1 VHRDPGE
8 AGSIMAMAAGSREV
22 ARSREVAWSRSAARA
37 AGRPTGT
44 AHRFRRAV
52 AVLVAA
58 AAVVVSPV
66 APRPVA
72 ATAPASPSGA
82 AVLTVT
88 AAGPGQLVERRVDLG
103 ALLGTDHVSGPLE
116 VREADA
122 TGAPSGP
129 ALPVQF
135 DPDRPGSSTGTLLFR
150 LDGGGAGTRHVLLAP
165 AGPGDAAAV
174 TAAGITVAD
183 VVDDGFAAWRI
194 TTQTATWW
202 YHKGGGA
209 FSRAVDPAG
218 NDWISWNTTPRY
230 DGMFRGVG
238 NVGKDWFHPGWNG
251 ATSSVVAAGPL
262 KVTLQSSITI
272 PSGQTNAGVWEHRV
286 EIYDTF
292 VRDTFTKTGADT
304 WWFLYEGTP
313 GGPVNGGVR
322 SGIDIVRGTVGG
334 PRTQLAH
341 PGEFLTAFGAKGYTV
356 FAVPAQ
362 NRSMFFSH
370 LQAEAT
376 NSLRWH
382 PSMSIFGFGRDSGV
396 AKTLSGPG
404 HVFLYGL
411 TDTADGA
418 EAAARI
424 AQFWTAGEPGGG
436 GSGPSGSG
444 FVAVTPTRVFDTRY
458 DQGPALT
465 AGQVRTLTLGSLP
478 VGASAAVLNVTATGA
493 TAPAFVRVWPAGTP
507 MPTTSSLNLTPG
519 DTVPN
524 VVTTGLGA
532 GRMVSL
538 ATSDGSTH
546 VLVDLVGYY
555 LPSAPSGG
563 FHPVVPVRAYD
574 SRLPDPPSPLGPGA
588 TVEIDVAAALGIDPS
603 SVAGVVL
610 NTTVTGPTAGG
621 FLTVHPAGSATPLAS
636 NLNFRAGQTVANAV
650 VVGVSG
656 GRVAVFN
663 PAGSTHVVVDVM
675 GYFETGPAGARFTP
689 VAPARVRDTRDL
701 PSTPVGPE
709 GSLTV
714 AVSTPSS
721 GVPAD
726 ATAVVA
732 NLTVVGPTA
741 ASFVTVWPAGSPR
754 PFASVQNSVPGMVR
768 ANQVTVGV
776 GASGMGQFNSNG
788 SVHLV
793 TDVTGY
799 FR

>member
-1 VHRDPGE
+1 VAGHR
-8 AGSIMAMAAGSREV
+8 
-22 ARSREVAWSRSAARA
+22 
-37 AGRPTGT
+37 TGA
-44 AHRFRRAV
+44 AHRFRRAA
-52 AVLVAA
+52 AVLAVA

-72 ATAPASPSGA
+72 ATPSTQSAVGA
-82 AVLTVT
+82 LLTVE

-103 ALLGTDHVSGPLE
+103 ALLGADRVAGPLE
-116 VREADA
+116 VRETDA
-122 TGAPSGP
+122 AGTPSGP
-129 ALPVQF
+129 SLPVQF
-135 DPDRPGSSTGTLLFR
+135 DPDAPGSATGTLLFR

-165 AGPGDAAAV
+165 AGPGADAAA

-183 VVDDGFAAWRI
+183 VVDDGFAAWRV

-272 PSGQTNAGVWEHRV
+272 PSGLTNAGVWEHRV

-322 SGIDIVRGTVGG
+322 SGIDIVHGTVGG
-334 PRTQLAH
+334 ARTTLAH
-341 PGEFLTAFGAKGYTV
+341 PATFLTGFGAKGYSV

-376 NSLRWH
+376 NSLRWD
-382 PSMSIFGFGRDSGV
+382 PAMSIFGFGRDSGV
-396 AKTLSGPG
+396 TKTLSGPG

-436 GSGPSGSG
+436 GSNPPGSG
-444 FVAVTPTRVFDTRY
+444 FVALTPTRVFDTRY
-458 DQGPALT
+458 DQAPALS
-465 AGQVRTLTLGSLP
+465 AGQVRTLTLSSLP
-478 VGASAAVLNVTATGA
+478 AGASAAVLNVTATGA

-507 MPTTSSLNLTPG
+507 MPATSSLNVGQG

-524 VVTTGLGA
+524 VVTTGVGA
-532 GRMVSL
+532 GRTVSL

-546 VLVDLVGYY
+546 LVVDLVGYY

-563 FHPVVPVRAYD
+563 FHPVVPVRAFD
-574 SRLPDPPSPLGPGA
+574 SRLPSPAPLGPGV
-588 TVEIDVAAALGIDPS
+588 TVEVDVAAALGVDPS

-621 FLTVHPAGSATPLAS
+621 FLTVHPAGTATPLAS

-656 GRVAVFN
+656 GRIAVFN

-675 GYFETGPAGARFTP
+675 GYFETGSAGARFTP
-689 VAPARVRDTRDL
+689 VAPSRVRDTRDA
-701 PSTPVGPE
+701 PSTPVGPA
-709 GSLTV
+709 GSMVV
-714 AVSTPSS
+714 AVSTPES

-732 NLTVVGPTA
+732 NLTVVTPTA
-741 ASFVTVWPAGSPR
+741 PSFVTVWPAGSPR

-776 GASGMGQFNSNG
+776 GVSGMGQFNSDG